1 MKFDSNRAWK
11 EASAAVSANREVLF
25 ALAGV
30 FFMLPSLAFALL
42 YPQPQAAP
50 DMQPEQAMAM
60 VQEFYIAALPW
71 LIPITILQ
79 GAGTLALMALF
90 TDRTRPT
97 VGEAIRLGFAALVPY
112 ILAQLLFGLAVG
124 GIGAL
129 IVGAAAATGVIP
141 LAAALGFAVAV
152 FAVYG
157 MLRTAL
163 SAPVIVVEGE
173 RNPVRALARSW
184 QITQGNAL
192 RIFFFFALL
201 GLVALLVTGVASG
214 LIGIVAALVAGP
226 KGAGVAGAIAS
237 SAFGAVIL
245 LYTAS
250 VLASVHRQLSGG
262 SAEAIG
268 RTFE

>member
-129 IVGAAAATGVIP
+129 LIGVAAATGVMP
-141 LAAALGFAVAV
+141 LAGTLGFAVAV
-152 FAVYG
+152 FAVFAFI
-157 MLRTAL
+157 RTLL

-173 RNPVRALARSW
+173 RNPLRSLARSW
-184 QITQGNAL
+184 RLTEGNVL
-192 RIFFFFALL
+192 RLLVFYALL
-201 GLVALLVTGVASG
+201 ILVALLVTGVASG

-226 KGAGVAGAIAS
+226 KGAEVAGAIVS
-237 SAFGAVIL
+237 SAFGAVIT
-245 LYTAS
+245 LYMVS
-250 VLASVHRQLSGG
+250 VLASVHRQLAGG
-262 SAEAIG
+262 SPEAIG

>member
-11 EASAAVSANREVLF
+11 EASATVSANREVLF

-60 VQEFYIAALPW
+60 VQEFYVAALPW

-79 GAGTLALMALF
+79 GVGTLSLMALF

-129 IVGAAAATGVIP
+129 LIGVAAATGIMP
-141 LAAALGFAVAV
+141 LAVVVGFAVV
-152 FAVYG
+152 TFAIYG
-157 MLRTAL
+157 LVRTAL

-184 QITQGNAL
+184 RITQGNAL
-192 RIFFFFALL
+192 RIFVFFLLL
-201 GLVALLVTGVASG
+201 GIVALLVTGVASG

-226 KGAGVAGAIAS
+226 KGAEVAGAIVS
-237 SAFGAVIL
+237 SAFGAVIT
-245 LYTAS
+245 LYMVS

-262 SAEAIG
+262 SPEAIG